1 MLNAIFLLALLVG
14 LLTMLAYPL
23 SRYLMWVSESKT
35 APLGLSK
42 IESGIYRLAGINHD
56 QEMTWK
62 RYAGSVILFS
72 ILGVLAVMGLQL
84 LQHVLPL
91 NPQEINAPTFDSVFN
106 TATSFVTN
114 TNWQA
119 YSGETAMSYLT
130 QMLGLGVQNFASAAT
145 GIAVVFALVRG
156 LIAHQNE
163 NLGNFWVDI
172 TRICLYLLLPIAFIS
187 ALFMVSQGVIQSLS
201 EYVSFTGL
209 EGQEGLLPMGPNASQ
224 ETIKLL
230 GTNGGGFFNANSAH
244 PFSNPSFITN
254 FVQMFLILI
263 IPIALCFYFGRM
275 LKDMAQGW
283 TIYAVMTALFVML
296 VLFLFYTE
304 MQSNSALQE
313 AVKGEGYLLQSS
325 GNLEGKESRFGII
338 SSALFT
344 AVTTAASCG
353 AVNNMHDSLMPLSGI
368 VPLFLMQTGEIV
380 YGGVGSGLYGMLI
393 FVILTV
399 FLAGL
404 MIGRTPEYLGK
415 KVESQEMKLISIA
428 MLVGPSVVLLGTLWA
443 ALTPSAIESITNPG
457 SHGFSQLL
465 YALTSATNNN
475 GSAFAGLGANTPFLN
490 YLLGFAMLLGRF
502 GVIIPMLALAGSFAV
517 KKRSMNAASFPTKGL
532 LFASLL
538 FFVVLTM
545 GALTYVPALVLGPVV
560 DHLMLFN

>member
-91 NPQEINAPTFDSVFN
+91 NPQEIDAPTLDSAFN

-172 TRICLYLLLPIAFIS
+172 TRIC
-187 ALFMVSQGVIQSLS
+187 
-201 EYVSFTGL
+201 
-209 EGQEGLLPMGPNASQ
+209 
-224 ETIKLL
+224 
-230 GTNGGGFFNANSAH
+230 
-244 PFSNPSFITN
+244 
-254 FVQMFLILI
+254 
-263 IPIALCFYFGRM
+263 
-275 LKDMAQGW
+275 
-283 TIYAVMTALFVML
+283 
-296 VLFLFYTE
+296 
-304 MQSNSALQE
+304 
-313 AVKGEGYLLQSS
+313 
-325 GNLEGKESRFGII
+325 
-338 SSALFT
+338 
-344 AVTTAASCG
+344 
-353 AVNNMHDSLMPLSGI
+353 
-368 VPLFLMQTGEIV
+368 
-380 YGGVGSGLYGMLI
+380 
-393 FVILTV
+393 
-399 FLAGL
+399 
-404 MIGRTPEYLGK
+404 
-415 KVESQEMKLISIA
+415 
-428 MLVGPSVVLLGTLWA
+428 
-443 ALTPSAIESITNPG
+443 
-457 SHGFSQLL
+457 
-465 YALTSATNNN
+465 
-475 GSAFAGLGANTPFLN
+475 
-490 YLLGFAMLLGRF
+490 
-502 GVIIPMLALAGSFAV
+502 
-517 KKRSMNAASFPTKGL
+517 
-532 LFASLL
+532 
-538 FFVVLTM
+538 
-545 GALTYVPALVLGPVV
+545 
-560 DHLMLFN
+560 